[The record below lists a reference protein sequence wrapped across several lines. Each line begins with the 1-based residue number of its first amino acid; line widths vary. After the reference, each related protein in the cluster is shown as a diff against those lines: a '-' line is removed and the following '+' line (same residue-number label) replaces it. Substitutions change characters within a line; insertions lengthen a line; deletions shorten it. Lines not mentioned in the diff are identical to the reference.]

1 LFMRRHRRQ
10 LSTRHCRRLSSTRRH
25 RHRSF
30 VRRRRSCVHRHHHHH
45 RWFMHHRPSRLFVRH
60 PQRPTLRRCVESPDY
75 RRAPSRHN
83 QGVRPALKAHWG
95 HFAWISARCHAV
107 CEWPLF
113 AHLSRLSDGSNRRIL
128 LKNPLFWRQHLGFVA
143 MSARQTPGSSAHV
156 AKMGRRER
164 NELRQLSEVLGG
176 GGQQELI
183 FGSTRPT
190 QAQSIQPELGALFAF
205 AENRPHD
212 IADFVNTELHGVLA
226 GGLNGGILSSLEI
239 LVLRGA
245 YGASLRQLPFLPYL
259 ALRSL
264 LYLGIILLVL
274 LASNLRVGITR
285 ADIAFSL
292 AMSLGFNLLL
302 GVNDLLGP
310 GVLFAFVAGRYYHPR
325 REERILLFIDMRAST
340 AIAERLGEERFLD
353 FLNRF
358 ITDLSLAIAEAGG
371 EIHKYVGDEI
381 TATWTL
387 VAGTNDAAC
396 VRACFVALDRLAER
410 GPAYERDFGCR
421 ADFRAG
427 LHCGSVVVGELGYL
441 KKEIALIGDSMNTAA
456 RIQEAC
462 RDTDCRVLASAALIE
477 RIGVLPMGVTRRS
490 LGPLPM
496 RGKEQLIALYALETE
511 EEAKAE
517 RRGGE

>member
-1 LFMRRHRRQ
+1 LKDNGRRDHTLNPTSSGPTNGVQFTQPNALR
-10 LSTRHCRRLSSTRRH
+10 LVLWITLSS
-25 RHRSF
+25 S
-30 VRRRRSCVHRHHHHH
+30 
-45 RWFMHHRPSRLFVRH
+45 L
-60 PQRPTLRRCVESPDY
+60 
-75 RRAPSRHN
+75 
-83 QGVRPALKAHWG
+83 
-95 HFAWISARCHAV
+95 
-107 CEWPLF
+107 
-113 AHLSRLSDGSNRRIL
+113 
-128 LKNPLFWRQHLGFVA
+128 
-143 MSARQTPGSSAHV
+143 
-156 AKMGRRER
+156 
-164 NELRQLSEVLGG
+164 
-176 GGQQELI
+176 
-183 FGSTRPT
+183 
-190 QAQSIQPELGALFAF
+190 LGALFAY
-205 AENRPHD
+205 AENRPYGV
-212 IADFVNTELHGVLA
+212 ANFVNTELHGVLA

-239 LVLRGA
+239 LILRGA
-245 YGASLRQLPFLPYL
+245 YGASLRRLPFLPYL

-274 LASNLRVGITR
+274 IASNLRGGITR

-292 AMSLGFNLLL
+292 AMSLGFSLLL

-325 REERILLFIDMRAST
+325 REERILLFIDMRTST

-358 ITDLSLAIAEAGG
+358 ITDLSPAIAEAGG

-381 TATWTL
+381 IATWTL
-387 VAGTNDAAC
+387 AAGLNEAAC
-396 VRACFVALDRLAER
+396 VRACFAALDRLAER

-462 RDTDCRVLASAALIE
+462 RDTGCRVLASAALIE
-477 RIGVLPMGVTRRS
+477 RIGTLPAGVTRRS

-496 RGKEQLIALYALETE
+496 RGKEQPIALYALKTMDGTE
-511 EEAKAE
+511 
-517 RRGGE
+517 